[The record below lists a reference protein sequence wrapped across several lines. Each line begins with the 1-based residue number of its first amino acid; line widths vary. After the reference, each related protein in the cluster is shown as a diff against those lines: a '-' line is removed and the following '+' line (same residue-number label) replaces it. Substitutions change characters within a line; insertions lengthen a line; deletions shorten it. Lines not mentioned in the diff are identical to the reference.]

1 MDLGG
6 TIAWVT
12 VLSSE
17 GREAYGAFGGLVWK
31 WGVFGGWVVGL
42 EVLKVF
48 KVLKCL
54 NVKMPEC

>member
-1 MDLGG
+1 MDGEKETCG
-6 TIAWVT
+6 TQGDVYKRQGIW
-12 VLSSE
+12 
-17 GREAYGAFGGLVWK
+17 RIWGLVWK

-54 NVKMPEC
+54 NVKNA